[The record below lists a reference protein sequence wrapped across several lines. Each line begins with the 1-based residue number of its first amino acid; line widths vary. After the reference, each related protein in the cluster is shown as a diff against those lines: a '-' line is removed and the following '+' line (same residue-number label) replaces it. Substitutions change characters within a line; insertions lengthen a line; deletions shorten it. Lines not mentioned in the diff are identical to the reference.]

1 MRRADSLEKTLMWG
15 KIGEQEKKGTTE
27 DELVGWHH
35 RLSGQEFEL
44 ALGDGDGRGGLACC
58 GPWGCRGRHNRVAEQ
73 QPQRVWTVAA
83 QAFQGF

>member
-1 MRRADSLEKTLMWG
+1 MRRADSLEKTLRRG

-44 ALGDGDGRGGLACC
+44 ALGDGDGRGGPACC
-58 GPWGCRGRHNRVAEQ
+58 GPWGCRGRHDLLRFMGLQ
-73 QPQRVWTVAA
+73 RWTQPS
-83 QAFQGF
+83 G